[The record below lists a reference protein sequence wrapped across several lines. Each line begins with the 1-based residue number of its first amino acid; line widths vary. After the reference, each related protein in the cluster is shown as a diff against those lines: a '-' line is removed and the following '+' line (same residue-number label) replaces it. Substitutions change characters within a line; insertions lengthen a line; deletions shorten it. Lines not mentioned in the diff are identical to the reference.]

1 MTTPVRIAI
10 AGFGMFG
17 QRHAATVRANPD
29 TQLVAVADPAPAAQ
43 RAADAQGVTAYA
55 GTAAM
60 LDATQPDALI
70 VATPNREHVPAA
82 LAAVARGIPVLVEK
96 PVAETVESAQV
107 LVAAAANA
115 GVPVLVGHHRRY
127 NPIIERARAAVRDG
141 ELGRIVAVN
150 ALFLIRKPDDYF
162 DVAWRREPGGGPVL
176 INLIHD
182 VDNLRYV
189 VGEIADVTGFAS
201 NALRGNPVEDAC
213 AVALRFG
220 NGALGTALLSDG
232 TPAPWSWELTS
243 GEAAMY
249 PQRVD
254 NCYLISGT
262 HGALAVPT
270 LTYWHYTGTPGWTA
284 PLERRTLAVEH
295 ADPQVRQLAH
305 FVRVVRGEELPR
317 IDAADA
323 ARTLATTL
331 AIARVAG
338 ASPVPSPAFAGD
350 TSVPAAMPR

>member
-1 MTTPVRIAI
+1 MTAPVRIAI

-17 QRHAATVRANPD
+17 QRHATTVRANPD
-29 TQLVAVADPAPAAQ
+29 ATLVAVSDPMP
-43 RAADAQGVTAYA
+43 AADASAAKFGVPRFAD
-55 GTAAM
+55 TAAM
-60 LDATQPDALI
+60 LDAVHPDALI

-96 PVAETVESAQV
+96 PVAETVASAETLIEASLQK
-107 LVAAAANA
+107 

-141 ELGRIVAVN
+141 ELGRVVAVH
-150 ALFLIRKPDDYF
+150 AMFMIRKPDDYF
-162 DVAWRREPGGGPVL
+162 DVAWRREPGGGTVL

-189 VGEIADVTGFAS
+189 VGEIAEVTGFAN
-201 NALRGNPVEDAC
+201 NALRGHPVEDAC
-213 AVALRFG
+213 AVALRFAD
-220 NGALGTALLSDG
+220 GALGTALISDG

-249 PQRVD
+249 PQRVE
-254 NCYLISGT
+254 NCYLIAGT
-262 HGALAVPT
+262 RGSLAIPT
-270 LTYWHYTGTPGWTA
+270 LTFWHYTGAQGWAA
-284 PLERRTLAVEH
+284 PLEKRTLPVEH

-305 FVRVVRGEELPR
+305 FLRVVRGEEAPR

-331 AIARVAG
+331 AIAGVA
-338 ASPVPSPAFAGD
+338 APF
-350 TSVPAAMPR
+350 R